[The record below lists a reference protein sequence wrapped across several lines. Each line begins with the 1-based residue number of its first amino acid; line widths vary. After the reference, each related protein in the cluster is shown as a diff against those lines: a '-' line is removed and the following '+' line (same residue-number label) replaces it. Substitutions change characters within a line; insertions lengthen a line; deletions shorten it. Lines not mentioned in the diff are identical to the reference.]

1 MPELTI
7 TIGAR
12 QFQVACQAGEEP
24 YLQAAAKMLDTEAQ
38 SVLADMKR
46 LPEARMLLMAGL
58 LLADKTT
65 GLTER
70 LAEAEA
76 EMDALRAEI
85 SRLRHAPAPAPQQVQ
100 VAVLPAGL
108 AEALADIAARAEAL
122 ADHLEERVG

>member
-12 QFQVACQAGEEP
+12 QFQVACQTGEEP

-38 SVLADMKR
+38 SVLADMQR

-70 LAEAEA
+70 LTEAEA

-100 VAVLPAGL
+100 VPVLPAGL

>member
-12 QFQVACQAGEEP
+12 QFQVACQTGEEP

-38 SVLADMKR
+38 SVLADMQR

-65 GLTER
+65 GLT
-70 LAEAEA
+70 
-76 EMDALRAEI
+76 
-85 SRLRHAPAPAPQQVQ
+85 
-100 VAVLPAGL
+100 
-108 AEALADIAARAEAL
+108 
-122 ADHLEERVG
+122 